1 MKAYCCQL
9 DIAWENKSENC
20 AHVERKLSELA
31 PEPGSLIV
39 LAEMFATGF
48 SMDVRAIHEPLD
60 GPTEKC
66 VAGLARR
73 FKVFIVAGVVTR
85 GPDAKGR
92 NEAVVFDPAGQR
104 ICRYAKIHPF
114 ALGKELESYSRGD
127 AISSFTWQGL
137 KVTPFICYDLR
148 FPEIFRSAVR
158 QGTEI
163 FVVIANW
170 PAKRVHHWTALL
182 QARAIENLAYVV
194 GVNRSGTDP
203 QHVYP
208 GRSLIVDPHG
218 TILADA
224 GTAENIVSAEIDAE
238 VVRTWRQDFPA
249 LQDMHWKQ

>member
-1 MKAYCCQL
+1 MKAYCCQF
-9 DIAWENKSENC
+9 DIAWENKPENFSHVQSEL
-20 AHVERKLSELA
+20 AMLA

-48 SMDVRAIHEPLD
+48 SMNVPAIHEPGD
-60 GPTEKC
+60 GPTERFL
-66 VAGLARR
+66 ADLARR
-73 FKVFIVAGVVTR
+73 FSVFVIGGVVSL
-85 GPDAKGR
+85 GADGKGR
-92 NEAVVFDPAGQR
+92 NEAVVFNPSGER

-114 ALGKELESYSRGD
+114 ALGKELESYSRGS
-127 AISSFTWQGL
+127 ALESFEWQGL

-158 QGTEI
+158 QGAEM

-203 QHVYP
+203 QHAYT

-218 TILADA
+218 TILTDA
-224 GTAENIVSAEIDAE
+224 GTAENIVSAEIDPA
-238 VVRTWRQDFPA
+238 VVRHWRRDFPA
-249 LQDMHWKQ
+249 LQDMHWQG

>member
-9 DIAWENKSENC
+9 DIAWENKPENY
-20 AHVERKLSELA
+20 AHVERKLAALA
-31 PEPGSLIV
+31 PEPGGLVV

-48 SMDVRAIHEPLD
+48 SMNVGAIHEPVN
-60 GPTEKC
+60 GPTEKL

-73 FKVFIVAGVVTR
+73 FNVFLVGGVVTR
-85 GPDAKGR
+85 GTDGKGR
-92 NEAVVFDPAGQR
+92 NEVVVFNPTGEHV
-104 ICRYAKIHPF
+104 CRYAKLHPF

-127 AISSFTWQGL
+127 TIASFSWQGL

-158 QGTEI
+158 HGAEM
-163 FVVIANW
+163 FLVIANW
-170 PAKRVHHWTALL
+170 PTKRVHHWTALL

-203 QHVYP
+203 QHVYT

-224 GTAENIVSAEIDAE
+224 GTVENIVSAEIDPG
-238 VVRTWRQDFPA
+238 VVRTWRKDFPA